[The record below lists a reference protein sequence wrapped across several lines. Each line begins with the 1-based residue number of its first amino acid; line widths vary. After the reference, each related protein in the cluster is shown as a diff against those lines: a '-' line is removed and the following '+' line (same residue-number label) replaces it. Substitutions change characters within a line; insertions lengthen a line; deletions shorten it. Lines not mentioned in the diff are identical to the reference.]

1 MLCPCF
7 WAAAKATLKEK
18 KCKAINR
25 FIVKQGRIKINELD
39 LCFKSLADEQQS
51 KPQASWMKM
60 KQIKEDKMT
69 DLRKRNPGYMQ
80 GEDSLKL

>member
-7 WAAAKATLKEK
+7 WAAAKATLREK
-18 KCKAINR
+18 KCKAINW

-51 KPQASWMKM
+51 ESKESWMKM
-60 KQIKEDKMT
+60 K
-69 DLRKRNPGYMQ
+69 
-80 GEDSLKL
+80 